1 MMSVYLG
8 FVVEQ
13 ILKLSKTDHR
23 KKSLYLADPGKK
35 TSNYCKYNMAKIVFQ
50 QRQPLNKLTV
60 L

>member
-35 TSNYCKYNMAKIVFQ
+35 TQITASIIWQK
-50 QRQPLNKLTV
+50 
-60 L
+60 

>member
-13 ILKLSKTDHR
+13 ILKLSKTGHR

-35 TSNYCKYNMAKIVFQ
+35 TPQITASIIW
-50 QRQPLNKLTV
+50 
-60 L
+60 

>member
-35 TSNYCKYNMAKIVFQ
+35 TSNYCKYNMAKIVF
-50 QRQPLNKLTV
+50 
-60 L
+60 